1 MEHYHCYKRNMY
13 KESRERGW
21 KENKKGDLKRE
32 IKPKF
37 KEKGINKVLYKV
49 FKGYKILSWKTPNV
63 KFF

>member
-1 MEHYHCYKRNMY
+1 MY